1 MRDDGDF
8 IFNIYVHTQTHLIL
22 IIAYFL
28 VFAHGW
34 HSLWCKLD
42 LLPIWQGD
50 KSQWLLSNSSLSSD
64 KRFAWR
70 RQT

>member
-8 IFNIYVHTQTHLIL
+8 IFSIYVHTQTHLIL

-28 VFAHGW
+28 VFVHGW

-50 KSQWLLSNSSLSSD
+50 K
-64 KRFAWR
+64 
-70 RQT
+70 